1 MPFQSYWKILGPH
14 IAPRRKRSWNEIYI
28 YASLLK
34 VILSIIENYAR
45 LRVFIQKR
53 YTFAPLVNFVST
65 RVLETRIWT
74 NESTRVHTHTH
85 TGARTRP
92 TASRWWE
99 PSYWVSINSSQL
111 EPRGNLFRKD
121 RMGFSCP
128 RIFYVLRICMNW
140 YVKQKSAKKT
150 YQNPSNSASK

>member
-1 MPFQSYWKILGPH
+1 MYLIIVWEWTHDSFLQVLCTDCTPGKGLRIFRKKSTYWSMPFLSCWKILGPH
-14 IAPRRKRSWNEIYI
+14 IAPRRKRSWNEISI

-34 VILSIIENYAR
+34 VILSIIENYSR

-53 YTFAPLVNFVST
+53 YTFAPLVDFVST

-92 TASRWWE
+92 TASRK
-99 PSYWVSINSSQL
+99 SHFLIL
-111 EPRGNLFRKD
+111 L
-121 RMGFSCP
+121 
-128 RIFYVLRICMNW
+128 LRSLI
-140 YVKQKSAKKT
+140 SAKI
-150 YQNPSNSASK
+150 NCN

>member
-1 MPFQSYWKILGPH
+1 MPFQSFWKILGPH
-14 IAPRRKRSWNEIYI
+14 IAPRRKRSWNEISI

-92 TASRWWE
+92 TASRLFVFTSTSPGVTDPE
-99 PSYWVSINSSQL
+99 DTICCSRDGPGFHITQFSD
-111 EPRGNLFRKD
+111 PGTNL
-121 RMGFSCP
+121 
-128 RIFYVLRICMNW
+128 LRPIL
-140 YVKQKSAKKT
+140 SEKKT
-150 YQNPSNSASK
+150 FF